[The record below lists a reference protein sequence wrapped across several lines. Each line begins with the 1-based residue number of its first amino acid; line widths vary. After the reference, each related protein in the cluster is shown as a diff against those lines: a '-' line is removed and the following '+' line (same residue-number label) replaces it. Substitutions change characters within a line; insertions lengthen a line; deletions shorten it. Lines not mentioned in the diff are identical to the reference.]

1 MSQYWQRSWWALAL
15 WLWSFGRLDACERS
29 DWRSRKPGELRNPPL
44 DDILPMPLDR
54 RIEVLYVEDSAG
66 DVLIMGH
73 VLREF
78 LHSVNLSI
86 ARDGAQALA
95 MLADEHFIPDL
106 IILDLDLPVLSGFEV
121 LQQNARKDIPIIVFS
136 ASARTSDVERTLSL
150 GAKEYIHK
158 PIDLQSYRVA
168 VLGMVCNWA
177 MPEQDANGAV
187 TT

>member
-1 MSQYWQRSWWALAL
+1 MSQYWQRSWWAQAL
-15 WLWSFGRLDACERS
+15 WLWSSGRLDAWERS
-29 DWRSRKPGELRNPPL
+29 DGAPGSLGRVEESAL
-44 DDILPMPLDR
+44 DDMIAMPLNR

-95 MLADEHFIPDL
+95 MLADKHFIPDL
-106 IILDLDLPVLSGFEV
+106 IILDLNLPVLSGFEV
-121 LQQNARKDIPIIVFS
+121 LQQNPRKDIPIVVFS
-136 ASARTSDVERTLSL
+136 ASMRTSDVERTLSL
-150 GAKEYIHK
+150 GARDCVHK
-158 PIDLQSYRVA
+158 PIDLQSYRDA
-168 VLGMVCNWA
+168 VLGMVRNWA